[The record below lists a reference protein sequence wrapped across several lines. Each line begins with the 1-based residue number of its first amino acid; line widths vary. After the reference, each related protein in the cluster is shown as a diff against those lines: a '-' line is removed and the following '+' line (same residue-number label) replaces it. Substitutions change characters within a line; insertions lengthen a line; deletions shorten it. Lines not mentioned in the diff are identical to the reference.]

1 MSNKLFLDEFST
13 PSAEV
18 TEAVRQIADDI
29 CNDLYAK
36 LDAID
41 DSVSNEEIEAFVSDL
56 NKVAEDNKDKINY
69 IPVLEE

>member
-1 MSNKLFLDEFST
+1 MT
-13 PSAEV
+13 V
-18 TEAVRQIADDI
+18 Q
-29 CNDLYAK
+29 DLINLIDQE

-41 DSVSNEEIEAFVSDL
+41 DSVSDEEIESFVRDL

>member
-1 MSNKLFLDEFST
+1 MSNKLFLDDFPP

-18 TEAVRQIADDI
+18 TEAVKQITDDL
-29 CNDLYAK
+29 CNKLYAK
-36 LDAID
+36 LNAID
-41 DSVSNEEIEAFVSDL
+41 ASVSDEEINLFVQDL